1 MIAARL
7 GKMVRCQSALM
18 AGLLLVLAGATLAS
32 LGVGYASLSPGDVMA
47 GLLGTADEATTAIVR
62 EIRLPRILL
71 GIEVGAALGL
81 AGAALQGLLRNPLAE
96 PGLIGVSSS
105 AGLGAVVAFYF
116 GLTVLSPLALPGM
129 AMGGAFLATLVVLGI
144 GARGQDSLTLILAG
158 IAVSS
163 LAVSLTSLAL
173 NLAPNP
179 YAMSE
184 VMLWLMGSL
193 KDRTP
198 LDALLALPFILG
210 GGGMIMASGRGLNA
224 LSLGDDAAR
233 SLGINLKRL
242 RLMVV
247 GGTAAAVG
255 AAVSV
260 CGAVGFVGLIV
271 PHLLRPLVGHEPR
284 RLLLPS
290 AVGGAILV
298 TLADI
303 AVRLIPTR
311 QEVMLGVVT
320 ALIGTPFFLYLILRH
335 RRGEG

>member
-7 GKMVRCQSALM
+7 GKMVRRQSALM
-18 AGLLLVLAGATLAS
+18 AGLLLVLASATLAS

-198 LDALLALPFILG
+198 LDALLALPFVLG

-290 AVGGAILV
+290 AIGGAILV